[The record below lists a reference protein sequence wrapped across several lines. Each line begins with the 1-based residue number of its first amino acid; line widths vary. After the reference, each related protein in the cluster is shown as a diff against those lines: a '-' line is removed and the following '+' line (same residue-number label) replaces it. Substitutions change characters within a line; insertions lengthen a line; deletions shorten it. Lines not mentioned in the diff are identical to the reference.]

1 MSTAFQTNAFQP
13 DGFQVEGG
21 VTSGA
26 ITGGLSYTNNN
37 DVFAG
42 NAVLGRSS
50 QEQATGGWPE
60 KGVKWLPSYQRRIIQ
75 EPITE
80 PLEVVTARI
89 IKRQSEIAAR
99 IALAKEERRS
109 RAITEQLRA
118 IYAEQDA
125 LNAGIEYAQGYLDQQ
140 DEEEAVLLLLAS

>member
-1 MSTAFQTNAFQP
+1 MTTAFQTNAFQP
-13 DGFQVEGG
+13 DAFQVDGG

-42 NAVLGRSS
+42 AANLGAS
-50 QEQATGGWPE
+50 QVTGGWPIYY
-60 KGVKWLPSYQRRIIQ
+60 PRRKRVVVPEVVA
-75 EPITE
+75 EPA
-80 PLEVVTARI
+80 EVVTARL
-89 IKRQSEIAAR
+89 IKRQSEVAAR

-109 RAITEQLRA
+109 KAITEQLRA

-125 LNAGIEYAQGYLDQQ
+125 LIAGIEYAQGYLEQQ